1 VIRLSLL
8 RAPTWPDPVAD
19 RGLHHFRYRLLP
31 HAGDLRDGGVID
43 AGYDLNVALRC
54 VPTSAHA
61 GVAAPIGSLLSVDAD
76 HVVIEAV
83 KAGDDDDALVVRM
96 YEAWGRRG
104 AVTIRAP
111 WDIRRAT
118 VTDLLERDTAPVP
131 TVGPRVTVDVV
142 PFQIVTLKLEPVGS

>member
-1 VIRLSLL
+1 V
-8 RAPTWPDPVAD
+8 V
-19 RGLHHFRYRLLP
+19 
-31 HAGDLRDGGVID
+31 
-43 AGYDLNVALRC
+43 
-54 VPTSAHA
+54 
-61 GVAAPIGSLLSVDAD
+61 APIGSLLSVDAD

-83 KAGDDDDALVVRM
+83 KAGADAADALVVRM

-131 TVGPRVTVDVV
+131 TVGPRVTVDVA